1 MFMKVSKTIMPQ
13 RKKKVLIVFDYLVAD
28 MESDE
33 KLSPIVAE
41 FF

>member
-1 MFMKVSKTIMPQ
+1 MPQ